1 MKINKLIYN
10 FFSFIFI
17 ISILIYVSKK
27 MALQL
32 FIFFGEKNFFYFS
45 DTYLQIWILISIFM
59 LLIVKFKNSEKVE
72 LQLIKIYPVI
82 FFLIVIIFST
92 IINLNGRLISSI
104 FVLLSTYFM
113 VFVFFIIYS
122 FKISINKTILK
133 NTIIIFVLA
142 QCMLGIIQHI
152 SSKTIVSTEYQ
163 GKNILNPVFYINGI
177 SSNNPLYLNYGASIR
192 AFGITD
198 SGLTLGLFA
207 LTLFAILIFKKK
219 SIIDYLGIALSLTAI
234 YMTMTRVIFV
244 SLLLLL
250 FYIIIF
256 KKNNYKIIKIFFFLF
271 IFIQVSSFF
280 MMPILIKI
288 LNIIGFNHIETLVS
302 RYEGYKYFFQ
312 FLPPNLFTI
321 LFGSNYSMRQ
331 FEIVSAYSID
341 NEFLKYYF
349 DIGILGYLLVLSTY
363 YVAMINKL
371 YDANLYNYFEK
382 GIMMMCLLYPFIGIF
397 NVGNY
402 FFFFLMTILYIVS
415 IENKKLL

>member
-1 MKINKLIYN
+1 
-10 FFSFIFI
+10 
-17 ISILIYVSKK
+17 